1 MSRCQKTP
9 LRLLNEDERQKLQ
22 RLARA
27 GMEPA
32 EHVARAKALL
42 AVADGCNYTEAARRA
57 GRESGD
63 AVSQRVERFHG
74 AGRGALVRRT
84 GQGSKPT
91 NGTAERTQILAEV
104 QRQPEPAED
113 GTASWSLMTLRRAL
127 REAPDGLP
135 RVSTYTI
142 RSVLKD
148 AGYRWL
154 SNRRWGQTGEVVR
167 RRKSG
172 PVTVTDPDT
181 VAKKT
186 GSNAPTVRAK
196 RGA

>member
-63 AVSQRVERFHG
+63 AVSQLVGRFNG
-74 AGRGALVRRT
+74 EGLGALVRRT

-91 NGTAERTQILAEV
+91 YGTAEHTRILAEV

-154 SNRRWGQTGEVVR
+154 SNRSWCQTGEVVR

-172 PVTVTDPDT
+172 PVTVTDPDA

-186 GSNAPTVRAK
+186 
-196 RGA
+196 

>member
-1 MSRCQKTP
+1 MSRCQKAP
-9 LRLLNEDERQKLQ
+9 LRPLSEDERQKLQ

-32 EHVARAKALL
+32 EHVARAKTRL
-42 AVADGCNYTEAARRA
+42 AVADGYNYTEAARRA

-63 AVSQRVERFHG
+63 AVSQRVERFNG
-74 AGRGALVRRT
+74 EGLSALVRRT

-91 NGTAERTQILAEV
+91 YGTAERTRILAEV
-104 QRQPEPAED
+104 QRQPEPAKD
-113 GTASWSLMTLRRAL
+113 GTASWSLMTLRRAR
-127 REAPDGLP
+127 RETPNGLP
-135 RVSTYTI
+135 RVSTDTI
-142 RSVLKD
+142 RSVLAA

-154 SNRRWGQTGEVVR
+154 GSRSWCQTGEVVR

-172 PVTVTDPDT
+172 PVTVTDPDA

-186 GSNAPTVRAK
+186 
-196 RGA
+196 

>member
-9 LRLLNEDERQKLQ
+9 LRPLSEDERQKLQ

-27 GMEPA
+27 SIEPA
-32 EHVARAKALL
+32 EQVAWAKALL

-57 GRESGD
+57 GRQSGD
-63 AVSQRVERFHG
+63 AVSQRVERFNSEG
-74 AGRGALVRRT
+74 LGALVRRS

-91 NGTAERTQILAEV
+91 YGPAERTRVLAEV

-135 RVSTYTI
+135 QVSTYTI
-142 RSVLKD
+142 RSVLED

-154 SNRRWGQTGEVVR
+154 GSRSWCQTGEVVR

-172 PVTVTDPDT
+172 PVTVIDPDA

-186 GSNAPTVRAK
+186 
-196 RGA
+196 